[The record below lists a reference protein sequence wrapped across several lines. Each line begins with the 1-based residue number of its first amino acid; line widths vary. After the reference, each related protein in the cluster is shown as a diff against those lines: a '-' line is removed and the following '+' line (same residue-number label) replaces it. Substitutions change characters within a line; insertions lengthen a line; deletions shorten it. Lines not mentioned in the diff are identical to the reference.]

1 MGVTYKQPG
10 DAYTF
15 IAAATITKDVPTEVG
30 QLLVIPTKSVVSGE
44 KYAAHLR
51 GVFSGFTKIGSQ
63 GWTVGQVIYWDD
75 GNSRFTT
82 VSTANLRCGVA
93 LEAVASGAGD
103 TTTGDVY
110 LDGGMRPDG

>member
-1 MGVTYKQPG
+1 MGVSYKQPG
-10 DAYTF
+10 DTYTF
-15 IAAATITKDVPTEVG
+15 TAGGTITKDVPTELG
-30 QLLVIPTKSVVSGE
+30 QLLVIPTSSVASGA

-63 GWTVGQVIYWDD
+63 AWAVGAVIYWDNA
-75 GNSRFTT
+75 NSRFTT
-82 VSTANLRCGVA
+82 VATANLRAGVA
-93 LEAVASGAGD
+93 LEAVAGGAGD